1 MHSTTKLATP
11 TDIKRKKCQSIKWR
25 AIANVETLDAMHQYK
40 LEHFRIIQVDGIAMN
55 GCS

>member
-1 MHSTTKLATP
+1 VEPLA
-11 TDIKRKKCQSIKWR
+11 
-25 AIANVETLDAMHQYK
+25 AMHQYK